1 MEILGIRTR
10 SGLEELEI
18 EIINKIK
25 ELKLSI
31 YWLLMSLSK

>member
-1 MEILGIRTR
+1 MVILGIRTR

-25 ELKLSI
+25 ELTLSS
-31 YWLLMSLSK
+31 Y